1 MPETIVSKKKKMSKE
16 ARDKVLKDK
25 DDEVSRRLK
34 KSHIVEVSMKILNL
48 RNEDIND

>member
-1 MPETIVSKKKKMSKE
+1 MSKE
-16 ARDKVLKDK
+16 YRDKINKEK

-48 RNEDIND
+48 RHEDMND